1 MEERRMDVFTAN
13 QWLIV
18 GLVLLFGLLIGA
30 ALASGGGRKHKVR
43 YQEESRRRA
52 ELESDN
58 DRLRKDM
65 KQAEIDNVAARAR
78 APADRA

>member
-1 MEERRMDVFTAN
+1 MDVFTAN

>member
-1 MEERRMDVFTAN
+1 MDVFTAN

-30 ALASGGGRKHKVR
+30 AIASGGGRKHKVR

-78 APADRA
+78 APADRT